1 LLNATGKLVASASLP
16 ALEAPIDLKPRTAA
30 VRLEIPGKI
39 SLAHAQIVLSLS
51 GNPAEITLR
60 NNRLMLP

>member
-1 LLNATGKLVASASLP
+1 MQPHKTP
-16 ALEAPIDLKPRTAA
+16 RTKPRTTP
-30 VRLEIPGKI
+30 VRLVIPGKM

-60 NNRLMLP
+60 NNWVALP